1 MSKYRTKT
9 LKIEET
15 QAVLNLNPVQSL
27 PTSTVITGIE
37 KMSILDQAFEAV
49 RTFQPMNEEQVN
61 ALLDRTRQAAATGQ
75 YELFKPT
82 SEFDGTA
89 KNPQWLG

>member
-1 MSKYRTKT
+1 M
-9 LKIEET
+9 
-15 QAVLNLNPVQSL
+15 NL

-75 YELFKPT
+75 YELFKTT